1 MKLQQL
7 SFRVFFDIG
16 DINTILT
23 IKNAKL
29 SDAGKYEVF
38 VENNLGTDQS
48 FARVDILWCNV
59 STAMLMWWS
68 FVLIK
73 CNPTDNVL

>member
-1 MKLQQL
+1 MKVLQL
-7 SFRVFFDIG
+7 SSRVFYDVG
-16 DINTILT
+16 DTNTILT

-48 FARVDILWCNV
+48 SARVNIL
-59 STAMLMWWS
+59 
-68 FVLIK
+68 
-73 CNPTDNVL
+73 

>member
-1 MKLQQL
+1 MKVLQI

-16 DINTILT
+16 DTNTILT

-48 FARVDILWCNV
+48 FARVDILW
-59 STAMLMWWS
+59 SPA
-68 FVLIK
+68 
-73 CNPTDNVL
+73 DNTLY

>member
-1 MKLQQL
+1 MYFSVKFYF
-7 SFRVFFDIG
+7 SVFFDVG
-16 DINTILT
+16 DTNTLLT

-48 FARVDILWCNV
+48 FARVD
-59 STAMLMWWS
+59 
-68 FVLIK
+68 VL
-73 CNPTDNVL
+73 